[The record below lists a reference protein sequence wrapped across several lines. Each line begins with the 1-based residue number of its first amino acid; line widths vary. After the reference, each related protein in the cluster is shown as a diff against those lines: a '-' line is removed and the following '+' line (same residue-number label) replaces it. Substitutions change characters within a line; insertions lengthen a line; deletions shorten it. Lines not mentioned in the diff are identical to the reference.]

1 MCGRYVFIAPNAEVE
16 RLFSVRADAP
26 IPPNYNVAP
35 TQPVLIIR
43 LNEKGVRE
51 LVAVEWG
58 LVPEWKRE
66 LADGKPLINARV
78 ETVKE
83 KASFRSSIK
92 RQRCLVPF
100 SGWYEWKSVG
110 GRKQPFYVTPVQGQ
124 PMAFAG
130 IWSVWHGPNG
140 DHWLETMAI
149 LTAPTEGPMK
159 SLHHRR
165 PLVVR
170 PEDYQAWLT
179 PHDPLPRGFLET
191 FNFVPETAFHW
202 HAVNTGVNNVRFN
215 GPECLD
221 PPPEDPQPSLF

>member
-1 MCGRYVFIAPNAEVE
+1 MCGRYILTSPNDALERVFATPAGMPITPHHNIAP
-16 RLFSVRADAP
+16 R
-26 IPPNYNVAP
+26 
-35 TQPVLIIR
+35 QPVLIIR
-43 LNEKGVRE
+43 LNDKGKRE

-58 LVPEWKRE
+58 LVPEWKKE
-66 LADGKPLINARV
+66 IGDKPLINARI
-78 ETVKE
+78 ETVTE
-83 KASFRSSIK
+83 KPSFRSSIK

-100 SGWYEWKSVG
+100 DGWYEWKTVN
-110 GRKQPFYVTPVQGQ
+110 GRKQPYLISPVEGG

-130 IWSVWHGPNG
+130 IWSVWHGPDG

-170 PEDYQAWLT
+170 AADYGAWLT

-191 FNFVPETAFHW
+191 FDFVPETAFHW
-202 HAVNTGVNNVRFN
+202 RAVSRAVNNVRFD
-215 GPECLD
+215 GPECLK
-221 PPPEDPQPSLF
+221 PAEEETQHSLF